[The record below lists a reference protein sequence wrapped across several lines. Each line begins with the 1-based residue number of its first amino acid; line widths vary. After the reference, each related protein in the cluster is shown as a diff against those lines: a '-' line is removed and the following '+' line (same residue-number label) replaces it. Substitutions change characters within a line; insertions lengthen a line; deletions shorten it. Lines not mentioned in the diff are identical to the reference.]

1 VAFTFLQSLTVLAVL
16 AGAIRLFSKSRRPAD
31 PAVLASGFGIDRLYN
46 ALFVRPLKAGAR
58 FFAAVVDARVIDG
71 AVNGLGSLSMT
82 LGRLAAGLQTGE
94 LRHYA
99 VSLIAGAFAL
109 IVLTVF
115 FAGGL

>member
-1 VAFTFLQSLTVLAVL
+1 M
-16 AGAIRLFSKSRRPAD
+16 
-31 PAVLASGFGIDRLYN
+31 
-46 ALFVRPLKAGAR
+46 
-58 FFAAVVDARVIDG
+58 
-71 AVNGLGSLSMT
+71 GLG
-82 LGRLAAGLQTGE
+82 RIVAGLQTGE